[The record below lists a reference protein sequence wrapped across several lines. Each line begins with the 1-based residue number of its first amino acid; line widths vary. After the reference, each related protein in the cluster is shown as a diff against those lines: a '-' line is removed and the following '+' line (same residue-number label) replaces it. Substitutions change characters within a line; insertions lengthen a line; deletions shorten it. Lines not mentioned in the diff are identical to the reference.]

1 MGGMA
6 WFEAL
11 FASGRAADIILAVLA
26 IEAVWLIRRGWPCH
40 SVVLMLLPGT
50 LMMIGLRSALVGA
63 DWPWIAIPLALS
75 FPAHLTD
82 LAARK
87 S

>member
-1 MGGMA
+1 MGGTP

-11 FASGRAADIILAVLA
+11 FASGRAADIILGVLA
-26 IEAVWLIRRGWPCH
+26 IEAIWLSWCGWTKR
-40 SVVLMLLPGT
+40 SIVLMLLPGT

-75 FPAHLTD
+75 FPAHLAD
-82 LAARK
+82 LSARK